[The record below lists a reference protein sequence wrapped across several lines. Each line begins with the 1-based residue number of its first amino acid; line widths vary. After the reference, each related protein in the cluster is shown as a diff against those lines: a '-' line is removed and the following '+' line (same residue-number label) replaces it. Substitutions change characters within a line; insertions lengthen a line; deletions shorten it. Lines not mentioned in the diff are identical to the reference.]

1 MNSNVQRK
9 KGELIMKKFS
19 IKVFALVIALTM
31 VAACFVGCAKKE
43 EIVIYTSIEDYRVEY
58 MQKRLNEQFP
68 DYKITVEYKDSGSH
82 AAAIKAAGKDVACDI
97 THDLEYGHAQAIAA
111 DGALADLT
119 GIVDF
124 SVFSEDIVESKYY
137 LPEVRNGGAIII
149 NPAVLEREGIDA
161 PKSYADLL
169 DPKYKGLISMPN
181 PASSGTGYMFLLNL
195 VNEWGEEE
203 ALEYFDA
210 LSENVLSFTSSGSG
224 PVNALIGG
232 EVAVGLGMTSQ
243 AVTKINEGAELD
255 IVFFEEG
262 SPYSVY
268 GQGIIAGREEN
279 EAVVE
284 VFKFLANEITEEM
297 NELYYPEKLFADKSF
312 SVENFPKDIVY
323 GDMSNNTAE
332 RKDALLKKW
341 NH

>member
-1 MNSNVQRK
+1 
-9 KGELIMKKFS
+9 MKNIPFKL
-19 IKVFALVIALTM
+19 LVVIIAIAT
-31 VAACFVGCAKKE
+31 VSACFVGCAQKE
-43 EIVIYTSIEDYRVEY
+43 EIVIYTSCEDYRVEY

-68 DYKITVEYKDSGSH
+68 DYKITVEYKDSGAH

-97 THDLEYGHAQAIAA
+97 TYNLEYGYAQAVA
-111 DGALADLT
+111 DEGILADLT
-119 GIVDF
+119 RIVDF
-124 SVFSEDIVESKYY
+124 SVFTEDVVKSKYY
-137 LPEVRNGGAIII
+137 LPQERNGGAIII
-149 NPAVLEREGIDA
+149 NPAVLEREGLDA
-161 PKSYADLL
+161 PKSYEDLL
-169 DPKYKGLISMPN
+169 DPKYEGLISMPN

-195 VNEWGEEE
+195 VNEWGEDK
-203 ALEYFDA
+203 AFEYFDA
-210 LSENVLSFTSSGSG
+210 LSKNVLSFTSSGSG

-268 GQGIIAGREEN
+268 GQGIIAGHEEN

-284 VFKFLANEITEEM
+284 VFKFLATEITEEM
-297 NELYYPEKLFADKSF
+297 NELYYPEKLFADKRF

-323 GDMSNNTAE
+323 GNMSNNTSE

>member
-1 MNSNVQRK
+1 
-9 KGELIMKKFS
+9 MKKICLRVLAF
-19 IKVFALVIALTM
+19 LIALTA

-43 EIVIYTSIEDYRVEY
+43 EIVIYTSLEDYRIEY
-58 MQKRLNEQFP
+58 VQKRLDEQFP
-68 DYKITVEYKDSGSH
+68 DYKITIEYKDSGSH

-97 THDLEYGHAQAIAA
+97 TYNLEYGYAQAIAD
-111 DGALADLT
+111 DGILADLT

-124 SVFSEDIVESKYY
+124 SIFSEDVVKSKYY
-137 LPEVRNGGAIII
+137 LPQERNGGAIII
-149 NPAVLEREGIDA
+149 NPAVLEREGLEA
-161 PKSYADLL
+161 PKSYKDLL

-195 VNEWGEEE
+195 VNEWGEDE
-203 ALEYFDA
+203 AFEYFDA

-224 PVNALIGG
+224 PVNALISR

-255 IVFFEEG
+255 VVFFEEG

-268 GQGIIAGREEN
+268 GQGIIAGHEEN

-284 VFKFLANEITEEM
+284 VFKFLATEITEEI
-297 NELYYPEKLFADKSF
+297 NRLYYPEKLFADKSF
-312 SVENFPKDIVY
+312 SVENFPENIVY
-323 GDMSNNTAE
+323 GDMSNNTSE

>member
-1 MNSNVQRK
+1 
-9 KGELIMKKFS
+9 MKKFS

-43 EIVIYTSIEDYRVEY
+43 EIVIYTSLEDYRLEY
-58 MQKRLNEQFP
+58 VQKRLNEQFP

-97 THDLEYGHAQAIAA
+97 TYNLEYGYAEAIAA
-111 DGALADLT
+111 DGVFADLT
-119 GIVDF
+119 NIVDF
-124 SVFSEDIVESKYY
+124 SSFSEDVVKSNYY
-137 LPEVRNGGAIII
+137 LPQERNGGAIII

-210 LSENVLSFTSSGSG
+210 LAENVLSFTSSGSG

-268 GQGIIAGREEN
+268 GQGIISGREEN